1 MHSILALR
9 GKFTSDES
17 IIRQI
22 YISISFPELGKM
34 PIMLLLTWDHA
45 MGLVLLYGL
54 LIISVQ
60 LLSLQVIDLFF
71 YDHEI

>member
-22 YISISFPELGKM
+22 YISISFPELGKL

-60 LLSLQVIDLFF
+60 LLSLQVIDLF
-71 YDHEI
+71 ILSS